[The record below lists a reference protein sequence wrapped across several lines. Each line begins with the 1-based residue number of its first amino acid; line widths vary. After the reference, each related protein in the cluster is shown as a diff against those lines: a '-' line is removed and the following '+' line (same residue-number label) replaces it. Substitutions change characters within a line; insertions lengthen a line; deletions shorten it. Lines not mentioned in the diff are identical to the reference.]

1 MIKVKPCGM
10 CAIVFL
16 LIGNLSFS
24 IYSHIN
30 KTSESQQIEVSIPP
44 SKDLIRIEAKLDAIY
59 EECKLRDSTIYRIL
73 LDLRQ
78 EITGDQTIDQRNKI
92 AELQ

>member
-1 MIKVKPCGM
+1 MIKVKACGM

-30 KTSESQQIEVSIPP
+30 KKSETQEIEVKIPV
-44 SKDLIRIEAKLDAIY
+44 SEDLIRIEAKLDAIY
-59 EECKLRDSTIYRIL
+59 EECKLRDSAIYRTL
-73 LDLRQ
+73 LELRQ
-78 EITGDQTIDQRNKI
+78 EITGQQTIDQRNKI
-92 AELQ
+92 AEL

>member
-30 KTSESQQIEVSIPP
+30 KSTETKEIEVSIPP
-44 SKDLIRIEAKLDAIY
+44 SEDLIRIEAKLDAIY
-59 EECKLRDSTIYRIL
+59 EECKLRDSTIYRTL
-73 LDLRQ
+73 LELREQ
-78 EITGDQTIDQRNKI
+78 VTGHQTIDQRNKI
-92 AELQ
+92 AEL

>member
-1 MIKVKPCGM
+1 MLKKRICGM

-30 KTSESQQIEVSIPP
+30 KTSEAQEIQVRIPP
-44 SKDLIRIEAKLDAIY
+44 SEDLIRIEAKLDAIY
-59 EECKLRDSTIYRIL
+59 EECKLRDSAIYRTL
-73 LDLRQ
+73 LELREQ
-78 EITGDQTIDQRNKI
+78 ITGQQTIDQRNKI
-92 AELQ
+92 AEL

>member
-1 MIKVKPCGM
+1 M

-30 KTSESQQIEVSIPP
+30 KSTETKEIEVSIPP
-44 SKDLIRIEAKLDAIY
+44 SEDLIRIEAKLDAIY
-59 EECKLRDSTIYRIL
+59 EECKLRDSAIYRAVLEMREI
-73 LDLRQ
+73 
-78 EITGDQTIDQRNKI
+78 ITGLQTINERNSI
-92 AELQ
+92 AEL

>member
-1 MIKVKPCGM
+1 M

-30 KTSESQQIEVSIPP
+30 KSTETKEFEVKFPP
-44 SKDLIRIEAKLDAIY
+44 SEDLIRIETKIDAIY
-59 EECKLRDSTIYRIL
+59 EECKLRDSAIYRTL
-73 LDLRQ
+73 LELREQ
-78 EITGDQTIDQRNKI
+78 ITGQQTIDQRNKI
-92 AELQ
+92 AEL

>member
-1 MIKVKPCGM
+1 MLKKRICGM

-30 KTSESQQIEVSIPP
+30 KTSEPQEIQVRIPP
-44 SKDLIRIEAKLDAIY
+44 SEDLIRIEVKLDAIY
-59 EECKLRDSTIYRIL
+59 KECKLRDSAIYRAL
-73 LDLRQ
+73 LEIREQ
-78 EITGDQTIDQRNKI
+78 ITGQQTIDQRNKI
-92 AELQ
+92 AEL

>member
-1 MIKVKPCGM
+1 MIKVKACGM

-24 IYSHIN
+24 VYSHIN
-30 KTSESQQIEVSIPP
+30 KKTDAQEIEVKIPV
-44 SKDLIRIEAKLDAIY
+44 SKDLIRMEAKLDAIY
-59 EECKLRDSTIYRIL
+59 EECKLRDSTIYRTL

-92 AELQ
+92 AEL

>member
-1 MIKVKPCGM
+1 MLKKRICGM

-30 KTSESQQIEVSIPP
+30 KTSEAQEIQVRIPP
-44 SKDLIRIEAKLDAIY
+44 SEDLIRIEAKLDAIY
-59 EECKLRDSTIYRIL
+59 EECKLRDSAIYRTL
-73 LDLRQ
+73 LVLVVLVYL
-78 EITGDQTIDQRNKI
+78 EGLG
-92 AELQ
+92 ASCEGLG